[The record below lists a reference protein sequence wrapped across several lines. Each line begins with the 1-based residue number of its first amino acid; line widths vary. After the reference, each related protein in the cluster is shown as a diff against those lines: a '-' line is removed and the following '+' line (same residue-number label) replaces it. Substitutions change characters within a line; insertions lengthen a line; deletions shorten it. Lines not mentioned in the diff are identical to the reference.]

1 MGLRISTW
9 SVYSRFYLIVVLE
22 IAEGKN
28 KDFVILRE
36 VTIVSDFRYEVIA
49 FEGHCLKNN
58 PQTQHIVHRSIHP
71 APGMLLR
78 PIPQGVSLSL

>member
-49 FEGHCLKNN
+49 FEGHCLKKQPPN
-58 PQTQHIVHRSIHP
+58 PKHC
-71 APGMLLR
+71 A
-78 PIPQGVSLSL
+78 